1 MVGSRKAKNIK
12 KGENQMEDFTK
23 IELTIKSR
31 GGGAISPYQ
40 PQATE
45 RRMLS
50 TKDSILEKCERWCD
64 ALTADH
70 RDRL

>member
-31 GGGAISPYQ
+31 GGGALYRPTNPKLQKGGCCQ
-40 PQATE
+40 PRIASLKSAKGGV
-45 RRMLS
+45 ML
-50 TKDSILEKCERWCD
+50 
-64 ALTADH
+64 
-70 RDRL
+70 